1 MAVHDPMPSLSLFK
15 NAPMNI
21 KRGIVAASLFAFAW
35 MNPVKAAS
43 DLLTRGEVYKLI
55 NQAQLLQNN
64 RPARPARLTDV
75 LVPQDAIHT
84 AAQSRAEL
92 LFNEGSLARIGS
104 NAIFRFIP
112 GMRGF
117 QLRNG
122 TALIMSPPTTVA
134 TRIEALEGQAIAE
147 LPPSAV
153 DAPPTSPQFQTRSLA
168 MAILV
173 DGINNKAQ
181 FFNLTNN
188 PIRILDAKGN
198 FVLLN
203 AGQTV
208 LVQNGVIG
216 QVQTFDLKRF
226 YQTSS
231 LALGLAPGQEATI
244 ATESARV
251 QQTLNLVRTATIAA
265 LNLQA
270 RQLEGLC
277 TLNARG
283 GASTLSTNCV
293 TTDSDDPLRTFEDW
307 RDLTNPRP
315 DRGRPIDIPVDTQPP
330 QTPPPQTPP
339 PQTPPP
345 GTGTTQ
351 PTTGQGTVIF
361 GVPR

>member
-1 MAVHDPMPSLSLFK
+1 
-15 NAPMNI
+15 MNI
-21 KRGIVAASLFAFAW
+21 HRGIVAASLLAFAW
-35 MNPVKAAS
+35 MSPALAAS
-43 DLLTRGEVYKLI
+43 DLLTRGEVYKLT
-55 NQAQLLQNN
+55 NRAQLLQNN
-64 RPARPARLTDV
+64 RPARPARLADV
-75 LVPQDAIHT
+75 LAPQDAIRT
-84 AAQSRAEL
+84 AARSRAEL

-134 TRIEALEGQAIAE
+134 TRIETLEGQAIAE

-153 DAPPTSPQFQTRSLA
+153 DVPSTSEQFPPRSLA
-168 MAILV
+168 MAIVV
-173 DGINNKAQ
+173 DGTNNKAQ

-198 FVLLN
+198 SVLLN

-208 LVQNGVIG
+208 AVQNGVIG
-216 QVQTFDLKRF
+216 QVQTFDLRRF

-244 ATESARV
+244 AAESARV
-251 QQTLNLVRTATIAA
+251 QQTLNLVRAATIAA

-283 GASTLSTNCV
+283 EASTFSTNCV
-293 TTDSDDPLRTFEDW
+293 TTDSDDPLRTFEER

-315 DRGRPIDIPVDTQPP
+315 DQGRPTDIPVDTQPP
-330 QTPPPQTPP
+330 QTQ
-339 PQTPPP
+339 PP
-345 GTGTTQ
+345 GTTQPGTTQPGTQ
-351 PTTGQGTVIF
+351 PTTGQGTVI
-361 GVPR
+361 R